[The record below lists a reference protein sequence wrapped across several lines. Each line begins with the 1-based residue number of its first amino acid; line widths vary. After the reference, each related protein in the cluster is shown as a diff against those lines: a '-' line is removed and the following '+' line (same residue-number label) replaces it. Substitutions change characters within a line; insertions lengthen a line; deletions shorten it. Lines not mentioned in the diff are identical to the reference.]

1 MLLKSRQLIV
11 DYEAGSLF
19 LAIKNIY
26 LNLFKEKMT

>member
-1 MLLKSRQLIV
+1 MLLKSRLLIV

-19 LAIKNIY
+19 LTIKIFY